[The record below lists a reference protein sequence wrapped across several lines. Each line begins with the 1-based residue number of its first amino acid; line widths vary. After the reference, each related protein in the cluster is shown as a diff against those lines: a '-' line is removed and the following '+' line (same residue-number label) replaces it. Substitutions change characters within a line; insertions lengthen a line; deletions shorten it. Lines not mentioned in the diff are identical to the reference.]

1 MKRKIVAAM
10 ICAAMVTGTVPGMA
24 LAAENLTDIQTVQT
38 AEEISDEE
46 KTGEIAGED
55 ELQDTDEIP
64 EIVQNTDGMSANR
77 DTEGAE
83 DPEDAGGLSHE
94 QLNEEPG
101 IPEQNSKV
109 EINTAENKLGITDWA
124 DTVIDTQEELEAAIA
139 QGGEIDLGDQRI
151 ELTSALSINS
161 DQRRNAC
168 RN

>member
-46 KTGEIAGED
+46 KTGETAGED
-55 ELQDTDEIP
+55 ELHDTDEIP
-64 EIVQNTDGMSANR
+64 EIVQNTDGMSENR

-101 IPEQNSKV
+101 IP
-109 EINTAENKLGITDWA
+109 
-124 DTVIDTQEELEAAIA
+124 
-139 QGGEIDLGDQRI
+139 
-151 ELTSALSINS
+151 
-161 DQRRNAC
+161 
-168 RN
+168 